1 MLTILGDQSGI
12 QRKPEPPYTRSGSI
26 LPIGHLVLAAVVAG
40 LGSTISYSAPA
51 PIGKTVQATSTVRA
65 NGSAGARVLGAATP
79 VYFMDSLRS
88 NATGVGQFEFVDGT
102 KLVIGPNATIL
113 VDRFVYKGGRTVQQ
127 LGIQATKGAFRWI
140 SGKSRSTAYKVST
153 PYGTM
158 GIRGTAFDFTVRNGK
173 TYLVLLKGN
182 VRYCNGGSCQVLR
195 RACDFIVAGGG
206 KVSKPDHLAKL
217 MDSREASQIFPL
229 LANQGRLAST
239 FRQPSRSCLSRVVR
253 FQPDPRMPAATRA
266 FAAPEP
272 PAPGPAPEPRGNNGF
287 GNGPEGSE
295 AAADASNPGRG
306 KGGPHRAN

>member
-1 MLTILGDQSGI
+1 MLTIFGDQSGI
-12 QRKPEPPYTRSGSI
+12 QKKPEAQYTRSGGI
-26 LPIGHLVLAAVVAG
+26 LRIGHLVMAAVVAA
-40 LGSTISYSAPA
+40 LGSTIGYSAPA
-51 PIGKTVQATSTVRA
+51 PIGKTVQASSTVRA
-65 NGSAGARVLGAATP
+65 TGSAGARVLGAATP

-102 KLVIGPNATIL
+102 KLAIGPNATIL
-113 VDRFVYKGGRTVQQ
+113 IDKFVYKGGRTLQQ
-127 LGIQATKGAFRWI
+127 LGIQAAKGAFRFI
-140 SGKSRSTAYKVST
+140 SGQSSSAAYKIST

-195 RACDFIVAGGG
+195 RTCDFIVAGEG

-217 MDSREASQIFPL
+217 MDSREASRIFPL
-229 LANQGRLAST
+229 LANQTRLAST

-253 FQPDPRMPAATRA
+253 FQPDPRVPAATRA

-272 PAPGPAPEPRGNNGF
+272 PDPEPRANNGF

-295 AAADASNPGRG
+295 AAADASNPG
-306 KGGPHRAN
+306 KGQG